1 MLAHRHYSK
10 QTVDMERVLL
20 LVLVEFFAFLFL
32 SFLCNFR
39 SLLLLWH
46 YGIIIVG
53 LRRRRGPV
61 KPSLDQYAWYWT
73 YIVQQDQY
81 SKTFETVSLFTR
93 CFFFHLFA
101 GTIDIFANFIF
112 KSLTTRYE
120 YHKYIIYGGNNKSK
134 FMIYSWNTTMYWPL
148 VCM

>member
-1 MLAHRHYSK
+1 MLAHRHYSE

-20 LVLVEFFAFLFL
+20 LILVGFFVGFFYSTFIFIHFFYFFPFAFLFL

-93 CFFFHLFA
+93 CFFFICLPALLTLFL
-101 GTIDIFANFIF
+101 ISFLN
-112 KSLTTRYE
+112 L
-120 YHKYIIYGGNNKSK
+120 
-134 FMIYSWNTTMYWPL
+134 
-148 VCM
+148 